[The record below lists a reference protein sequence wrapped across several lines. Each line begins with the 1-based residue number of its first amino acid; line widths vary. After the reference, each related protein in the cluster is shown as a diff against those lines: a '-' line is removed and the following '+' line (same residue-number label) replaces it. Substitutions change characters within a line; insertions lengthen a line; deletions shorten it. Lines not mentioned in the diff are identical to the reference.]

1 MRSYNCSFIK
11 VVVLLLGFTFSLSL
25 FGESGEISK
34 PVGSLSIL
42 LPPGTTSSP
51 SYTIAAA
58 GLKST
63 VVFRGQVKQVSG
75 NDIVFDR
82 VPDLLDPT
90 LLSWPFKNSMLAT
103 IKARAHAV
111 LDSNQ
116 SIASVI
122 LDYPGDGYLVKP
134 EIRISLPSEGNMSA
148 LNYEPAYATSTVS
161 SGSVTSI
168 ILDANYSGKGYQSI
182 PKVEIEGGVHFLR
195 CVESGSPN
203 EGKFYRILSNTG
215 DTLSLSN
222 SLGDDL
228 STVFKLNAMV
238 EVFEAWTLGSLFGY
252 SSTQLQEGNSS
263 VADYIYLIKSPDQ
276 QNGTV
281 SDYRSYFYD
290 GNSWKDTNGSSADMS
305 ETIIYP
311 DESFILARRT
321 ASPLELFL
329 FGGAHTQ
336 NSFVK
341 IPATGERFLMNNP
354 FGVDVML
361 SDLIASINI
370 TDDNSTAS
378 SKWLASVNQANADN
392 VHILKNGVWNSYWHD
407 GSNMGITEVASVTA
421 RRGTGAAAAIT
432 LQDLSMSTGVISGMT
447 NPSSGNIVVTSAN
460 HSLREGFMVKLSNAY
475 GYKTNDAKQQVDE
488 DGNVVSTGSGLV
500 ISSAANG
507 FFEVVNPTVNTFEL
521 LGKIGNCDFIA
532 PANWKTGSNG
542 LGYTTNAYVSFV
554 GGGGKGAYG
563 IAHVANS
570 SVQSISLIDSGYG
583 YTSAPKVFIH
593 SGGWRRFGAGNAPF
607 NDVLVPAG
615 SGILLTRNHPVG
627 VASMLRIN
635 TPLQ

>member
-1 MRSYNCSFIK
+1 
-11 VVVLLLGFTFSLSL
+11 
-25 FGESGEISK
+25 
-34 PVGSLSIL
+34 
-42 LPPGTTSSP
+42 
-51 SYTIAAA
+51 
-58 GLKST
+58 
-63 VVFRGQVKQVSG
+63 
-75 NDIVFDR
+75 
-82 VPDLLDPT
+82 
-90 LLSWPFKNSMLAT
+90 
-103 IKARAHAV
+103 
-111 LDSNQ
+111 
-116 SIASVI
+116 
-122 LDYPGDGYLVKP
+122 
-134 EIRISLPSEGNMSA
+134 
-148 LNYEPAYATSTVS
+148 
-161 SGSVTSI
+161 
-168 ILDANYSGKGYQSI
+168 
-182 PKVEIEGGVHFLR
+182 LR

-263 VADYIYLIKSPDQ
+263 VADYIYLIKPPSQ

-281 SDYRSYFYD
+281 SDYRSYFHD
-290 GNSWKDTNGSSADMS
+290 GSSWKDTNGSNADMS

-321 ASPLELFL
+321 ASPLDLFL

-341 IPATGERFLMNNP
+341 IPASGERFLMNNP

-378 SKWLASVNQANADN
+378 SKWLASVNQENADN

-421 RRGTGAAAAIT
+421 RRGTGAGSAIT
-432 LQDLSMSTGVISGMT
+432 LQDLSMSSGVISAMT
-447 NPSSGNIVVTSAN
+447 NPSTGNIVVTSAN
-460 HSLREGFMVKLSNAY
+460 HSLREGLVVKLSNAY

-488 DGNVVSTGSGLV
+488 DGNVVSTGNGLV

-507 FFEVVNPTVNTFEL
+507 FFEVVNPTANTFEL
-521 LGKIGNCDFIA
+521 LGKIGNCDFTGS
-532 PANWKTGSNG
+532 ANWKTGSNG

>member
-1 MRSYNCSFIK
+1 MCSYNRSFIK
-11 VVVLLLGFTFSLSL
+11 VVKLLLGFIFLPVL
-25 FGESGEISK
+25 FGDSGEISK

-42 LPPGTTSSP
+42 LPPGTTNSP

-90 LLSWPFKNSMLAT
+90 LLSWPFKDSMLAT

-111 LDSNQ
+111 LDSNR
-116 SIASVI
+116 SIASI
-122 LDYPGDGYLVKP
+122 TLDYPGDGYLVKP
-134 EIRISLPSEGNMSA
+134 EVRISLPSEGNASS
-148 LNYEPAYATSTVS
+148 LNYEPAFATATVS
-161 SGSVTSI
+161 SGSVSSI
-168 ILDANYSGKGYQSI
+168 ALDANYSGKGYQSI
-182 PKVEIEGGVHFLR
+182 PKVEIEGGIHFLR

-263 VADYIYLIKSPDQ
+263 VADYIYLIKPPSQ

-281 SDYRSYFYD
+281 SDYRSYFHD
-290 GNSWKDTNGSSADMS
+290 GSSWKDTNGSNADMS

-321 ASPLELFL
+321 ASPLELFF
-329 FGGAHTQ
+329 FGGAHMQ

-341 IPATGERFLMNNP
+341 IPASGERFLMNNP

-378 SKWLASVNQANADN
+378 SKWLASVNQENADN

-421 RRGTGAAAAIT
+421 RRGTGAGSAIT
-432 LQDLSMSTGVISGMT
+432 LQDLSMSSGVISAMT
-447 NPSSGNIVVTSAN
+447 NPSTGNIVVTSAN
-460 HSLREGFMVKLSNAY
+460 HSLREGLVVKLSNAY

-488 DGNVVSTGSGLV
+488 DGNVVSTGNGLV

-507 FFEVVNPTVNTFEL
+507 FFEVVNPTANTFEL
-521 LGKIGNCDFIA
+521 LGKIGNCDFTGS
-532 PANWKTGSNG
+532 ANWKTGSNG

>member
-1 MRSYNCSFIK
+1 MCSYNRSFIK
-11 VVVLLLGFTFSLSL
+11 VVKLLLGFIFLPVL
-25 FGESGEISK
+25 FGDSGEISK

-42 LPPGTTSSP
+42 LPPGTTNSP

-90 LLSWPFKNSMLAT
+90 LLSWPFKDSMLAT

-111 LDSNQ
+111 LDSNR
-116 SIASVI
+116 SIASII

-134 EIRISLPSEGNMSA
+134 EVRISLPSEGNASS
-148 LNYEPAYATSTVS
+148 LNYEPAFATATVS
-161 SGSVTSI
+161 SGSVSSI
-168 ILDANYSGKGYQSI
+168 ALDANYSGKGYQSI
-182 PKVEIEGGVHFLR
+182 PKVEIEGGIHFLR

-263 VADYIYLIKSPDQ
+263 VADYIYLIKPPSQ

-281 SDYRSYFYD
+281 SDYRSYFHD
-290 GNSWKDTNGSSADMS
+290 GSSWKDTNGSNADMS

-321 ASPLELFL
+321 ASPLELFF
-329 FGGAHTQ
+329 FGGAHMQ

-341 IPATGERFLMNNP
+341 IPASGERFLMNNP

-378 SKWLASVNQANADN
+378 SKWLASVNQENADN

-421 RRGTGAAAAIT
+421 RRGTGAGSAIT
-432 LQDLSMSTGVISGMT
+432 LQDLSMSSGVISAMT
-447 NPSSGNIVVTSAN
+447 NPSTGNIVVTSAN
-460 HSLREGFMVKLSNAY
+460 HSLREGLVVKLSNAY

-488 DGNVVSTGSGLV
+488 DGNVVSTGNGLV

-507 FFEVVNPTVNTFEL
+507 FFEVVNPTANTFEL
-521 LGKIGNCDFIA
+521 LGKIGNCDFTGS
-532 PANWKTGSNG
+532 ANWKTGSNG